1 MHVPNLSNHN
11 QIIDNKSEN
20 FENTLV
26 NRCQF
31 AKRISDNRYEN
42 GTRRKNNGIPE
53 WEIIMRDAQPLVIN
67 NETETGGIKSNIH
80 DFILRYNSWI
90 FFYEN
95 YVIYITKIFVYKLT
109 LIQ

>member
-1 MHVPNLSNHN
+1 
-11 QIIDNKSEN
+11 
-20 FENTLV
+20 
-26 NRCQF
+26 
-31 AKRISDNRYEN
+31 
-42 GTRRKNNGIPE
+42 
-53 WEIIMRDAQPLVIN
+53 MRDAQPLVIN